1 MSEIRFGSYRVVEA
15 LGSGAI
21 STIYR
26 AVQEPLGRIVA
37 LKALKTQISPTSS
50 FGEQLDREAKILRD
64 LAHPNVVLLLDVART
79 ASGRPFLVLENVEG
93 PSLHQLLAKKRILG
107 VDAALAVGCGICA
120 ALEHVHER
128 GVVHRDVKPSNV
140 LLTNNGVVKM
150 IDFGIAQRART

>member
-21 STIYR
+21 STIYK

-79 ASGRPFLVLENVEG
+79 AAGRPFLVLENIEG
-93 PSLHQLLAKKRILG
+93 PSLQQVLAKKRI
-107 VDAALAVGCGICA
+107 VSVEASLAIASGICA
-120 ALEHVHER
+120 ALEHVHEPGR
-128 GVVHRDVKPSNV
+128 LAVH
-140 LLTNNGVVKM
+140 G
-150 IDFGIAQRART
+150 